1 MDSPKILVKKSS
13 QKEKQTLV
21 DLMSLTDSSIK
32 HGFFETSLP
41 VFSTTM
47 ASLPPQPLKP
57 KFRSH
62 SLPNSANSSPGRPS
76 MMFKKNIKVGIL
88 ESPCQASNLTLKD
101 HHLQQENNLRRSKS
115 CGERQAYEPSD
126 EFDLWSLKPSTV
138 EHTNRSSL
146 NEIQSIIDGMIVS
159 NESHG
164 NVSKGELPDRSLSS
178 CEDSLESETEEGF
191 KCNALCLYLPSFGKS
206 KQLKA
211 RKKGQAMEGAIVSKR
226 VSLEKFE
233 FGSWASSS
241 LFHEI
246 EGRDSKSTS
255 TYFDLPMELIKWNAN
270 DVDAP
275 ISSAFVFEK
284 DHHRVLKNVSSRISY
299 LASQE
304 SYTTPSLRKARE
316 DFNAFLEAQS
326 A

>member
-1 MDSPKILVKKSS
+1 MDSPKTLVKKSS
-13 QKEKQTLV
+13 KKEKQTLV
-21 DLMSLTDSSIK
+21 DLMSLKDSSIK
-32 HGFFETSLP
+32 HGFFETYLP
-41 VFSTTM
+41 SFGTTM
-47 ASLPPQPLKP
+47 ASLPPQPLKK

-62 SLPNSANSSPGRPS
+62 SLPNSPNSSPGIHS
-76 MMFKKNIKVGIL
+76 VMFKKNIKLGIL

-101 HHLQQENNLRRSKS
+101 HRLQQEIYLRRSKS
-115 CGERQAYEPSD
+115 CGERQPYEPSD
-126 EFDLWSLKPSTV
+126 EFDLWPLKSSIV
-138 EHTNRSSL
+138 EHANRSHL
-146 NEIQSIIDGMIVS
+146 NQIQSINVDRIIS
-159 NESHG
+159 NDSHD
-164 NVSKGELPDRSLSS
+164 NFSKGELLDRSLSS
-178 CEDSLESETEEGF
+178 CEDSLELESEEGF

-233 FGSWASSS
+233 CGSWASST

-246 EGRDSKSTS
+246 EGRDSKSSS

-284 DHHRVLKNVSSRISY
+284 NHNSFLKNVSSRTSY

-304 SYTTPSLRKARE
+304 TTPSLRKARE